1 MDGVSSDSGV
11 KEDPMVKMIRP
22 VVVALLALTL
32 VPGCGG
38 AAPGLG
44 NGGSGGDPA
53 VDLEPGELEALDVDD
68 CALLT
73 AAEVTQF
80 AGDELVIS
88 EDTPLGCAYVEPGE
102 TMAQFTVQSYR
113 GGGDATAA
121 AKALIA
127 NPKEITELDGVG
139 DDAVAVSTHGEVI
152 NWVIAREGDLFVVI
166 NQTFLLI
173 EPGPAELDRSGELAA
188 TALGRLVD
196 AA

>member
-1 MDGVSSDSGV
+1 
-11 KEDPMVKMIRP
+11 MVKMIRP

-32 VPGCGG
+32 LPGCGS
-38 AAPGLG
+38 AAPGPG
-44 NGGSGGDPA
+44 NVGSGGEPA
-53 VDLEPGELEALDVDD
+53 VDLEPGELEALDVDN

-80 AGDELVIS
+80 AGDELVVS

-121 AKALIA
+121 AKALVA
-127 NPKEITELDGVG
+127 NPTEITALGGVG

-152 NWVIAREGDLFVVI
+152 NWVIARKGNLFVVI

-173 EPGPAELDRSGELAA
+173 EPSSAELGRSGELAA

-196 AA
+196 AV